1 MQLFDDDFHN
11 NNNESLD
18 EFRSRLRLRRSI
30 KNRDQS
36 YHNYGDNEGD
46 RSDFSYDSATKEAHQ
61 QILRNAE
68 SLRLEQEID
77 RRLNPCDS
85 FEKREESEETLN
97 KLCARR
103 QEEIRLAT
111 LSKRQSLD
119 YEENGSMH
127 GLQRSSTDYFGQVVD
142 HISDDSQ
149 QKSLTKSTKKG
160 IFSSP
165 RLRHK
170 TQSQVLRAASS
181 IPSLIFPLK
190 SNKNKNLN
198 TFDMLDS
205 SNSNTPDSFGSSKK
219 SSIDEGLICNTPKTR
234 RSPLRF
240 LGNFVDDKLFRGRF
254 GSTKRAKSSV
264 ELGRLSWEIPDD
276 LTDNNS
282 NNKLNRRKSYNKED
296 SHQNNTDMSNVSQ
309 RVTVSETV
317 DTTPK
322 TSASILKRKPRSL
335 STCVGDRVRHRIPSA
350 TSDRLSLSS
359 SSAIGS
365 DDADI
370 FLPQNQTMRTE
381 ISADALAEIEVMI
394 ALL

>member
-1 MQLFDDDFHN
+1 MFVFILYI
-11 NNNESLD
+11 LY
-18 EFRSRLRLRRSI
+18 RL
-30 KNRDQS
+30 
-36 YHNYGDNEGD
+36 
-46 RSDFSYDSATKEAHQ
+46 
-61 QILRNAE
+61 
-68 SLRLEQEID
+68 QEID
-77 RRLNPCDS
+77 RRLNSCDS
-85 FEKREESEETLN
+85 FESREETLN

-119 YEENGSMH
+119 YEDNNGSMH
-127 GLQRSSTDYFGQVVD
+127 TLQRSSTDYFGQLGA
-142 HISDDSQ
+142 HMSDDGQ
-149 QKSLTKSTKKG
+149 HKSLNKSTKKNS

-190 SNKNKNLN
+190 SNKNKSLN
-198 TFDMLDS
+198 TYDMLDS
-205 SNSNTPDSFGSSKK
+205 SNSNTPESFGSSKK

-282 NNKLNRRKSYNKED
+282 ANGKLNRRKSCNKD
-296 SHQNNTDMSNVSQ
+296 DNISHQNHKELSNSSQ
-309 RVTVSETV
+309 RLTVTDSGLV
-317 DTTPK
+317 DTTLK

-335 STCVGDRVRHRIPSA
+335 STCVTDRSRHRIASA

-370 FLPQNQTMRTE
+370 FLPQHQTMRTE
-381 ISADALAEIEVMI
+381 ISADALAEIEIIVDFRN
-394 ALL
+394 